1 MLTKGKIFFQ
11 FYRQQKCNMLCLV
24 DTHFTEEMEQDI
36 RNKWGYEACFNSI
49 FSKSRWVAIFFKN
62 NSDFKIHE
70 QFKVENKGNLLALS
84 ISIEKRKLSLICLYR
99 PNEDTTEFYQ
109 NLSNIVNKLQNDE
122 MIIVGDFNLV
132 LNTSQDYYNY
142 LHVNNPKAR
151 EIVLEHIMSYS
162 LVDIHR
168 EFIHMTRGMLWE
180 NLHLLN
186 KHAWPFFLF
195 QLHL

>member
-1 MLTKGKIFFQ
+1 M
-11 FYRQQKCNMLCLV
+11 
-24 DTHFTEEMEQDI
+24 
-36 RNKWGYEACFNSI
+36 
-49 FSKSRWVAIFFKN
+49 
-62 NSDFKIHE
+62 
-70 QFKVENKGNLLALS
+70 
-84 ISIEKRKLSLICLYR
+84 YR

-168 EFIHMTRGMLWE
+168 EFIHMTRGML
-180 NLHLLN
+180 
-186 KHAWPFFLF
+186 
-195 QLHL
+195 